1 MAQNP
6 NNALAVSQG
15 DAELAA
21 IAATKNDLSAMTE
34 PQRAQL
40 YGAVCRSIGL
50 NPLTSPFE
58 YIRLNG
64 KLTLYAKKGATDQIR
79 DIRGIS
85 ITDTSHQVIDGVL
98 ITTVVATDKSGRTDS
113 DMGAV
118 AIKGLQGEALANA
131 YMKALTKAKRRVTLS
146 LAGLGFLDES
156 EVETVPSA
164 QPVNV
169 NHQTGRIEQP
179 HAAALASARGT
190 DRESAL
196 DRLVGIVKA
205 IGCSA
210 DDLDLWARDKGKSD
224 LNAMSTASL
233 IRMADQ
239 IDADPERA
247 RDYFNDLRAAEEQ
260 RAELQQLNDQLNA
273 QIDGEIVDADG
284 VIHQGEL
291 VTADVKRP
299 GYGDA

>member
-85 ITDTSHQVIDGVL
+85 ITETSHQVIDGVL

-164 QPVNV
+164 QPVQV
-169 NHQTGRIEQP
+169 NHQTGHIEQETP
-179 HAAALASARGT
+179 AALASPQRP
-190 DRESAL
+190 DRETAMR
-196 DRLVGIVKA
+196 RLHAVADERGLTH
-205 IGCSA
+205 
-210 DDLDLWARDKGKSD
+210 DDLHRWALERGKKSLTDLG
-224 LNAMSTASL
+224 TAAL
-233 IRMADQ
+233 ITMADKLEN
-239 IDADPERA
+239 DTDKALA
-247 RDYFNDLRAAEEQ
+247 YFNDLRVAEEQ
-260 RAELQQLNDQLNA
+260 RAELEQINAQLNA
-273 QIDGEIVDADG
+273 QIDGQIVDDDG